1 MATVLERVLGAVG
14 RAVAPVLFDPKKRF
28 KFTFKDP
35 VDPRLNAWAN
45 RANLVASQIQ
55 ERLAN
60 EGISVLTNIIEL
72 QDDLTDILGTVRVTK
87 EVKVIDQAQEI
98 LDLPLTAFLEG
109 WIKTLKV
116 VEDSNIQVIKVLRKR
131 RTKKK

>member
-1 MATVLERVLGAVG
+1 MGTVLERVIGAVG

-35 VDPRLNAWAN
+35 VDPKLNEWAN

-55 ERLAN
+55 ERFAV
-60 EGISVLTNIIEL
+60 EAQSVLKNVIQL
-72 QDDLTDILGTVRVTK
+72 QDDLTDIVGTVRITK

-109 WIKTLKV
+109 WIKVLKV
-116 VEDSNIQVIKVLRKR
+116 VEDSNVQVIKTLKKR
-131 RTKKK
+131 RKKK